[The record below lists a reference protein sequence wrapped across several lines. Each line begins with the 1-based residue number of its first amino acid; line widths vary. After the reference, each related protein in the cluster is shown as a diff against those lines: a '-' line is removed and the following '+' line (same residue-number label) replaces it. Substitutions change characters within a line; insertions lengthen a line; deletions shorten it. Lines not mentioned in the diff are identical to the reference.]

1 MERPGLLLDYKMSQR
16 GERAQPARLVVIL
29 TYARL

>member
-1 MERPGLLLDYKMSQR
+1 LLDYKMSQR